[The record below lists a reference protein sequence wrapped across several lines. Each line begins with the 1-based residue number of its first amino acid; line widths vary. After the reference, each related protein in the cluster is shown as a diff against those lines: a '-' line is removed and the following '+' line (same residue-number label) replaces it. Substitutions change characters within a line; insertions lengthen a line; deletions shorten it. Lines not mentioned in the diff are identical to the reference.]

1 MMGDQATA
9 RKVREAVE
17 SWTPSEVMSHE
28 RKYQSELQDYLDAEL
43 NSGGDL
49 LDDGQE
55 YVVSTER
62 GTSRGDVVVDDVVG
76 IEMKRNFSNS
86 QKKKLRGQLEDYSDN
101 YPYVIALACG
111 VDDRD
116 GWRELKNKYE
126 DQRQMGFDPESTE
139 FTFIAKDRSTFGTGK
154 EAVTSEPD
162 RGSDN
167 LDLSGDDLDIGGG
180 NDLFD
185 GEGDEELG
193 PFGIAGVGLI
203 VGATMLVAMPLS
215 GTLLNVGVAVAAFAV
230 GGAGAYA
237 GFQQQSED

>member
-17 SWTPSEVMSHE
+17 SWTPSGVMDHE
-28 RKYQSELQDYLDAEL
+28 RKYQSELRDYLDTEL

-49 LDDGQE
+49 LDDGE
-55 YVVSTER
+55 DYVVSTER
-62 GTSRGDVVVDDVVG
+62 GTSRGDVVVNDVIG

-86 QKKKLRGQLEDYSDN
+86 QKKKLRGQLEDYADS

-111 VDDRD
+111 VDDSD

-126 DQRQMGFDPESTE
+126 NQQQIGLDPQSTE
-139 FTFIAKDRSTFGTGK
+139 FHFIDKDRSTFG
-154 EAVTSEPD
+154 
-162 RGSDN
+162 SDQRATEDGPN
-167 LDLSGDDLDIGGG
+167 LGGDDLDIGGG
-180 NDLFD
+180 DDLFD
-185 GEGDEELG
+185 GGGDEELG

-215 GTLLNVGVAVAAFAV
+215 GTLLNIGVAVAAFAV
-230 GGAGAYA
+230 GGASAYA
-237 GFQQQSED
+237 GFQQQSEG